1 MSRKNKL
8 ILTQLVLLNS
18 FFCYSQEITKINIEF
33 VNVDIETPFRIK
45 CDNFNVY
52 FQNEIDSVLINDNE
66 LILEFANEIKKL
78 NKADLSKYSL
88 PDTRVKIKLVYT
100 DKISYLCID
109 RFVVEKDD
117 GVYVLSESL
126 RGLLKKNIFSERFP
140 YAGDGL

>member
-88 PDTRVKIKLVYT
+88 PDTRIKIKLVYT

>member
-78 NKADLSKYSL
+78 NKTDLSKYSL
-88 PDTRVKIKLVYT
+88 PDTRIKIKLVYT